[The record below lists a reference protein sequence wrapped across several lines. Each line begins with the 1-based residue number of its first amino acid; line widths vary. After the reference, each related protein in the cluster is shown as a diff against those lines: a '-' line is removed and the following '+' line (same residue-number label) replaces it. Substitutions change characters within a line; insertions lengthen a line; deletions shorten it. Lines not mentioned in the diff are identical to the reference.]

1 MELTFEKLA
10 TILTL
15 SAIASATSGAS
26 AVNAQSLNKM
36 PWQNGVTAPITQTF
50 HGDGWSRQSIDIGLR
65 AGTPVL
71 APMDSRVIRSCATGV
86 NRNHYAILLQAS
98 NGVQYSLIH
107 VTSNPQTV
115 FNGKNFRQG
124 EQIGVIAADL
134 PNDRNCAISRGVH
147 LHFGLPNQNT
157 TVDGVTLNASTVRLG
172 TMLRST
178 NGSTVT
184 PPPNIIPVN
193 FSGRTAPAGVNV
205 RSGPGTNF
213 PVVRTIGG
221 NQNVGFTGWTYGTVV
236 TDLWLGTPDARWYRI
251 ADNQWVASAVVYG
264 NAPGSRPMP

>member
-1 MELTFEKLA
+1 MQ
-10 TILTL
+10 LTL
-15 SAIASATSGAS
+15 KKIVATVSLTAIAATSGAS
-26 AVNAQSLNKM
+26 AVSAQSLNKM
-36 PWQNGVTAPITQTF
+36 PWQGGVSAPITQTF
-50 HGDGWSRQSIDIGLR
+50 HRDGWGRQSIDIGLR

-115 FNGKNFRQG
+115 FNGRNFRQG

-147 LHFGLPNQNT
+147 LHFGLPSQNT
-157 TVDGVTLNASTVRLG
+157 TVDGVNLNPSSVRVG
-172 TMLRST
+172 VTLRST
-178 NGSTVT
+178 NGTT
-184 PPPNIIPVN
+184 PPAVR
-193 FSGRTAPAGVNV
+193 FSARTASSGVNV

-213 PVVRTIGG
+213 GIVRRIGG
-221 NQNVGFTGWTYGTVV
+221 NQTVNFDAWQYGTRERNIW
-236 TDLWLGTPDARWYRI
+236 TGAPDARWYRI
-251 ADNQWVASAVVYG
+251 AGTNQWISGAVVIG
-264 NAPGSRPMP
+264 SAPGSRPMPQFLTVT